1 MRPLSLLALACLP
14 LLGACQWLAPQPPA
28 PAVRPVAWE
37 QRAADCAGER
47 CSLVNVETLRIPEE
61 PRLEALIEQR
71 LLAMTASDDG
81 STPPAS
87 LRAYADAL
95 LASAR
100 EGRETWLQAKL
111 VDRHGDLLVIELS
124 SYLYSGGAHG
134 MPGRGFINY
143 SLRRQRALQLD
154 DLLLPGREDAFWD
167 AAREARRDWLRA
179 QQLDGDRD
187 FQASWPFVPTA
198 NLALLHDRLQLKYD
212 VYALA
217 PYAMGHPT
225 LEIPYPRLQGVLRPE
240 FLPGR

>member
-1 MRPLSLLALACLP
+1 MRPLPLFALACLP
-14 LLGACQWLAPQPPA
+14 LLGACQWLAPQPAP
-28 PAVRPVAWE
+28 PAVQKIAWE
-37 QRAADCAGER
+37 QRAEGCRSER
-47 CSLVNVETLRIPEE
+47 CSLVNVETLRISDAPA
-61 PRLEALIEQR
+61 LNALIEQA
-71 LLAMTASDDG
+71 LLAMTRETDG
-81 STPPAS
+81 QPLPAS
-87 LRAYADAL
+87 LRGYADAL
-95 LASAR
+95 LAESR

-143 SLRRQRALQLD
+143 SLSRQRALQLD
-154 DLLLPGREDAFWD
+154 DLLLPGQEDAFWT
-167 AAREARRDWLRA
+167 AAREARRDWLKA
-179 QQLDGDRD
+179 QQLDQDRD

-198 NLALLHDRLQLKYD
+198 NIALLHDKLQLKYD

-240 FLPGR
+240 YLPAR